1 MCNKRPIRANV
12 FFVFLSVSIFFSL
25 LLLLLYITIINI
37 YMKCI
42 FFFFF
47 KTFFNVLT
55 NKLTF
60 DCVIHFTRNHMYIAK
75 VTCT

>member
-1 MCNKRPIRANV
+1 MYF
-12 FFVFLSVSIFFSL
+12 FFV
-25 LLLLLYITIINI
+25 
-37 YMKCI
+37 
-42 FFFFF
+42 F